1 MFATLNNRIIL
12 GPADLPK
19 QQMPEA
25 ILPYLTAAI
34 DLGSNSFHVT
44 LVDTRPNKDGA
55 PYTVVSRTGE
65 KVQLAA
71 GLDTQN
77 HLSEAAIDRGLNCLR
92 RLAATLAHVDPK
104 KCLVMATNTLRVAMN
119 SADFL
124 LKAEAILGVPIRVL
138 SGDEEAALIFTG
150 VVGEISC
157 KGFKDS
163 DKLVID
169 IGGGSTELIQG
180 CNEPQVLH
188 SFPMG
193 CVAFSQQFFPQRKIT
208 QAGIQLAVNAAQATM
223 ANKLASFQA
232 QGWQVCIGSSGTV
245 KALAHISNLKEQ
257 GVCYLDLTSMALIE
271 QKILAFDEL
280 DDVQMD
286 GLRPDRGEV
295 LPAGYAI
302 LKGIMLSLNLDR
314 IYFST
319 GALREGVLL
328 ESL

>member
-1 MFATLNNRIIL
+1 MFGTLNFRFIL
-12 GPADLPK
+12 GPANLPEK
-19 QQMPEA
+19 QMPDA

-55 PYTVVSRTGE
+55 PYTVVSRAGE
-65 KVQLAA
+65 KIQLAA
-71 GLDTQN
+71 GLDENN
-77 HLSEAAIDRGLNCLR
+77 HLSDAAIDRGLNCLQ
-92 RLAATLAHVDPK
+92 RLAPKLAALDPK
-104 KCLVMATNTLRVAMN
+104 NCHVVATNTLRVAIN

-124 LKAEAILGVPIRVL
+124 VKAESILGVPIRVV

-150 VVGEISC
+150 VVGEISYT
-157 KGFKDS
+157 GFKDS

-180 CNEPQVLH
+180 CNEPQILH

-193 CVAFSQQFFPQRKIT
+193 CVAFSQQFFPHRKIT
-208 QAGIQLAVNAAQATM
+208 QESIQLAVNAAQAAM
-223 ANKLASFQA
+223 ANKLPCFQA
-232 QGWQVCIGSSGTV
+232 KGWQVCIGSSGTV
-245 KALAHISNLKEQ
+245 KALAHVSNLKEH
-257 GVCYLDLTSMALIE
+257 GICYLDLGSMALIE
-271 QKILAFDEL
+271 KKLLAFDEL

-302 LKGIMLSLNLDR
+302 LKGIMLSLNLNR
-314 IYFST
+314 IYFSA